1 MTLLGGCKRRL
12 KLLTK
17 KDQVKNSYQK
27 GDLVYLPS
35 NIMVIGEGLTQNTS
49 VPDRWLNLIAPTLG
63 VMVEPNYNNE
73 DIYHKIHLQGEDW
86 LVRTIDTMEV
96 VSHA

>member
-1 MTLLGGCKRRL
+1 MILIL
-12 KLLTK
+12 K
-17 KDQVKNSYQK
+17 K

-35 NIMVIGEGLTQNTS
+35 NIMIMGEGLAQENS
-49 VPDRWLNLIAPTLG
+49 VPDRWLNLTQPTMG

-73 DIYHKIHLQGEDW
+73 NIYHKVHLQGEDW

-96 VSHA
+96 MSRA

>member
-1 MTLLGGCKRRL
+1 MLNLH
-12 KLLTK
+12 
-17 KDQVKNSYQK
+17 QK

-35 NIMVIGEGLTQNTS
+35 SITVINEAMAEDDN
-49 VPDRWLNLIAPTLG
+49 VPARWLRLDTPILG

-73 DIYHKIHLQGEDW
+73 NIYHKVHLQGEDW

-96 VSHA
+96 ASHA